1 MSQADRIRD
10 NAELFEQLL
19 ERHPD
24 AIQSVDSEGHI
35 IYANATASQLLGYTR
50 EELLGMHISRLY
62 APELM
67 ELVKS
72 GFHRLQREGELSVC
86 DSAILGKDGQRIA
99 VEIRSFAIYGD
110 GGEFLRTFSI
120 VRDIRSVKA
129 MHDRLMHASRLA
141 AVGELAAS
149 LVHDIAN
156 PLSTIRLAGSLLQE
170 ELKLVQLEQIDP
182 ESLKTSLEI
191 VDTAVSRIESLVV
204 QLRNVARSDEQAPQ
218 PFDLRSAIH
227 DALVLVTGKLRKAK
241 IAHKLELPGESCPA
255 LGRETEI
262 AQVFMNLFSNAC
274 DAMQAG
280 DRRELTVSLE
290 GEDTP
295 DGRRWCCRVRDT
307 GSGIAPENLPRIM
320 ESFFTTKA
328 KGEGTGLGLG
338 IVQSILRHHGGN
350 IEVESELGQGSTFTV
365 QLPALLE

>member
-1 MSQADRIRD
+1 MNQVDRIRE
-10 NAELFEQLL
+10 NAEMFEQLL

-24 AIQSVDSEGHI
+24 AIQSVDSDGHI

-50 EELLGMHISRLY
+50 EELLGMHISQLY

-67 ELVKS
+67 SLVKS
-72 GFHRLQREGELSVC
+72 GFLRLQREGELSVC
-86 DSAILGKDGQRIA
+86 DSAMLDKDGQRIA
-99 VEIRSFAIYGD
+99 VEIRSFAIYD
-110 GGEFLRTFSI
+110 DRGEFVRTFSI

-170 ELKLVQLEQIDP
+170 ELKLVQLQQIDP

-191 VDTAVSRIESLVV
+191 VDTAVNRIESLVV
-204 QLRNVARSDEQAPQ
+204 QLRNIARSDEDTPQ
-218 PFDLRSAIH
+218 VFDLRSAIR

-241 IAHKLELPGESCPA
+241 VKHELHLPETSCQV
-255 LGRETEI
+255 LGRESEI
-262 AQVFMNLFSNAC
+262 EQAFMNLFSNAC
-274 DAMQAG
+274 DAMQG
-280 DRRELTVSLE
+280 CDRRVLAVSLA

-295 DGRRWCCRVRDT
+295 DGRRWRCQVADT

-320 ESFFTTKA
+320 ETFFTTKV
-328 KGEGTGLGLG
+328 KGEGTGLGLA

-350 IEVESELGQGSTFTV
+350 LDVASSLGQGSTFTV
-365 QLPALLE
+365 LLPALG